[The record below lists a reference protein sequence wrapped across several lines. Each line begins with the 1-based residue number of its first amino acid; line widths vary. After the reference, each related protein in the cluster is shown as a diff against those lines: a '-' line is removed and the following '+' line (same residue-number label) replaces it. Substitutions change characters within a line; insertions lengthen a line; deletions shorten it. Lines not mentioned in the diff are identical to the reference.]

1 MNIQTFKTHCLG
13 CGNEVKCKIVDLT
26 EDNEIIVDFI
36 QDMEFECDCGTTTCI
51 NVDFYENNY

>member
-13 CGNEVKCKIVDLT
+13 CGNEVEHKIVDLT
-26 EDNEIIVDFI
+26 ADNEIIVDFI
-36 QDMEFECDCGTTTCI
+36 QDMEFECDCGTTTSV